1 MNLPALFDPVVGW
14 QITLALFHVSW
25 LGLAVAGLAAA
36 GNWCLRKR
44 PASQRH
50 ALSFA
55 ALLVLGLSLP
65 ATLTYVRLTAPRS
78 RETRPVASVAS
89 SVSTATANAPPSN
102 PVDSLSSHV
111 PAWFDLRA
119 NSQTIAILYLLG
131 VAAMLAKFG
140 VSIYGAQRLRDACCP
155 VADRQLLEIVARQCQ
170 RLGLRLVPVVGCCE
184 RVAVPVVLGLVRP
197 MILLPAAML
206 TGLDAE
212 QLAAVLTHEL
222 AHIRRYDH
230 LLIIVQRLIEALLF
244 FHPAVWYLSRCVHQE
259 RENCCDDL
267 VLAAGSDRL
276 GYCLS
281 LLRVAEMRL
290 AGGNRRERLTVLA
303 IDGEQPS
310 WLRRR
315 IARLLGAGGEPA
327 IPLTRSGLLV
337 GALLALLAAGV
348 YFSLHRPS
356 RPDHAK
362 VRLVPG
368 RPEAVVITS
377 EALASLGI
385 HLQTVKAVP
394 PATMRCPGAL
404 ALDSSHLARVK
415 SRFSG
420 EVVEV
425 GSLVVDGEQPAAEA
439 SQRELRSGDHVS
451 KGEILAIVSR
461 YDVDENKRAPVDT
474 RPDPSSDNRQTQT
487 EIRSPID
494 GVIVERNVAHGEIVD
509 QKHALFQIAD
519 MSQLLLMVSVNEEDL
534 PALQSLPS
542 EKRKW
547 RIDLRSESNGKPI
560 EGTFDRIGQFVD
572 PGSHTAV
579 VTGQIDNRE
588 MKFRAGQFITATIE
602 LPADPSL
609 VVIPSSALIDE
620 GHSAAVFVETDAD
633 QYQFT
638 RRKVCVRRRDAN
650 SVFIGR
656 QPTDDE
662 RERGFE
668 TLHAGERVMVSGLA
682 ELAAELKNSQ

>member
-1 MNLPALFDPVVGW
+1 MAALD
-14 QITLALFHVSW
+14 TVS
-25 LGLAVAGLAAA
+25 LTIM
-36 GNWCLRKR
+36 
-44 PASQRH
+44 
-50 ALSFA
+50 FA

-303 IDGEQPS
+303 ID
-310 WLRRR
+310 
-315 IARLLGAGGEPA
+315 RLLSLLGSSLVAQGFRARCRSFHGGGATCHESP
-327 IPLTRSGLLV
+327 PQRT
-337 GALLALLAAGV
+337 LLARQAPQG
-348 YFSLHRPS
+348 
-356 RPDHAK
+356 
-362 VRLVPG
+362 
-368 RPEAVVITS
+368 
-377 EALASLGI
+377 
-385 HLQTVKAVP
+385 
-394 PATMRCPGAL
+394 RCP
-404 ALDSSHLARVK
+404 
-415 SRFSG
+415 
-420 EVVEV
+420 
-425 GSLVVDGEQPAAEA
+425 
-439 SQRELRSGDHVS
+439 
-451 KGEILAIVSR
+451 
-461 YDVDENKRAPVDT
+461 
-474 RPDPSSDNRQTQT
+474 
-487 EIRSPID
+487 
-494 GVIVERNVAHGEIVD
+494 
-509 QKHALFQIAD
+509 
-519 MSQLLLMVSVNEEDL
+519 
-534 PALQSLPS
+534 
-542 EKRKW
+542 
-547 RIDLRSESNGKPI
+547 
-560 EGTFDRIGQFVD
+560 
-572 PGSHTAV
+572 
-579 VTGQIDNRE
+579 
-588 MKFRAGQFITATIE
+588 
-602 LPADPSL
+602 
-609 VVIPSSALIDE
+609 
-620 GHSAAVFVETDAD
+620 
-633 QYQFT
+633 
-638 RRKVCVRRRDAN
+638 
-650 SVFIGR
+650 
-656 QPTDDE
+656 
-662 RERGFE
+662 
-668 TLHAGERVMVSGLA
+668 
-682 ELAAELKNSQ
+682 